1 MTYRYH
7 NASTDRTTFVL
18 SQDGTR
24 RTPADDGFVILPRHR
39 DDRTGNIHW
48 RLIWRDFAHFL
59 GVSDDDILDHDPLWL
74 RDRLSATAEARGY
87 DGCCVGALCWTL
99 VLDRQDALTYAAALG
114 FDPIHL
120 WPGRCGRWPR
130 ELQYLPVPSSAAP
143 SPARPSLHARLRAGL
158 LAARAA
164 FLAEVRGDA

>member
-1 MTYRYH
+1 MS
-7 NASTDRTTFVL
+7 APFFP
-18 SQDGTR
+18 
-24 RTPADDGFVILPRHR
+24 RTPAGDGFVILPRHR

-87 DGCCVGALCWTL
+87 DGSCVGALCWSL

-120 WPGRCGRWPR
+120 WPGRCARWPR
-130 ELQYLPVPSSAAP
+130 ELQYLP